1 MLWTGYLT
9 WMILLPVPR
18 KPVRAGSRTEG
29 ICAPRV
35 KSITRDHSAK
45 HPAVC
50 KPAIYGQCSATLM
63 QWWVQDPHLLELAA
77 GLVLEDVGS
86 LHGTVDNRA
95 QGVGLH

>member
-1 MLWTGYLT
+1 
-9 WMILLPVPR
+9 
-18 KPVRAGSRTEG
+18 
-29 ICAPRV
+29 
-35 KSITRDHSAK
+35 
-45 HPAVC
+45 
-50 KPAIYGQCSATLM
+50 M